1 MSDEK
6 VTVRVDSKLCV
17 GHGRCYMLSP
27 EVFGEDE
34 RGHCVVLQAEVPE
47 EQSLAARIGAE
58 ACPELAITL
67 EES

>member
-1 MSDEK
+1 MSDGK
-6 VTVRVDSKLCV
+6 VAVRVDPKLCV

-34 RGHCVVLQAEVPE
+34 RGHCVVLRAEVPE
-47 EQSLAARIGAE
+47 EQALAARIGAE
-58 ACPELAITL
+58 ACPEQAITV